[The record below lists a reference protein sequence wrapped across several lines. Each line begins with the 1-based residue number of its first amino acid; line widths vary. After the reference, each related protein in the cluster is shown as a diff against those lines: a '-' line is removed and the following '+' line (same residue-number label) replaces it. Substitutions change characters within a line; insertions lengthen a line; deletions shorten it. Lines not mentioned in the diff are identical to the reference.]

1 MAFCAWAL
9 LEHSFHILAPGTKA
23 PNSLIVFVFTATLS
37 AYIFCQLNS
46 ALITK
51 SNSISRRISWVKE
64 KLFKNC
70 IVLIISSLI
79 FTYQLFKLEM
89 HIFSLVLLFGLVTS
103 MYALKTESLNIREI
117 PYLKL
122 FIIAINW
129 LFLTCF
135 VPILYLKIDIN
146 MRSMSFLIGMF
157 AFIITVI
164 LPFDL
169 RDYDIDKSV
178 NLKTIPHLISKWGV
192 VLLSLML
199 SIVFYKFKT
208 QTTPIQDNQVQLLA
222 LICALMPLASVGA
235 MKIKNEYYY
244 LVGVDGLCILLFL
257 STLL

>member
-64 KLFKNC
+64 KLFINC

>member
-9 LEHSFHILAPGTKA
+9 LEHSFYILAPGIKA
-23 PNSLIVFVFTATLS
+23 PNSLIVVVFTATLS

-46 ALITK
+46 ALFNK
-51 SNSISRRISWVKE
+51 SNSINRRISWVKE
-64 KLFKNC
+64 KLLVNS

-79 FTYQLFKLEM
+79 FTYQLFKLDI
-89 HIFSLVLLFGLVTS
+89 HIFIMVLLFGLVTA
-103 MYALKTESLNIREI
+103 MYALKTESLNIREV

-135 VPILYLKIDIN
+135 VPILYLEIDIN
-146 MRSMSFLIGMF
+146 MRSISFLIGMF

-169 RDYDIDKSV
+169 RDYEIDKSV
-178 NLKTIPHLISKWGV
+178 NLKTIPHLLGKWGV
-192 VLLSLML
+192 VVLSLML

-208 QTTPIQDNQVQLLA
+208 QTTPLQDNQVHLLA
-222 LICALMPLASVGA
+222 LICILMPLASFGA